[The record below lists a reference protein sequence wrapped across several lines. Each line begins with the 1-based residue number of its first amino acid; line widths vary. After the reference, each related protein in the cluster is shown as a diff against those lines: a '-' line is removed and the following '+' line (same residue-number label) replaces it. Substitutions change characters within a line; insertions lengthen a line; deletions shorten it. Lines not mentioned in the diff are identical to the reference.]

1 MSHGFNSQTELVTNR
16 VSHMSNMTVRPI
28 NEELENEET
37 DLFDPLSR
45 VVEMGLEMGSEVGL
59 GNIFYNGILIQ

>member
-1 MSHGFNSQTELVTNR
+1 
-16 VSHMSNMTVRPI
+16 MSNMTVRPI

-59 GNIFYNGILIQ
+59 GNIFYNGILIQWKFLIRKNVLFYNIFLNT